1 MVISSL
7 NKYNGVLYPAQADAH
22 GGGGGIT
29 STLMPNKTTTSLGHS
44 AATTGMAHGAGI
56 ASTMYLSNDPVEA
69 KILIAGTLAFLVG
82 IIQCLFA
89 VFHFGV
95 VTKYLS
101 DSIVNGFTTGAAFHV
116 VVSQIP
122 TLLGIK
128 LGDMHLPV
136 VLIGVSSNFQYKNNF
151 GKMIKN

>member
-7 NKYNGVLYPAQADAH
+7 GKYNGILYPSQQDAH
-22 GGGGGIT
+22 GGGG
-29 STLMPNKTTTSLGHS
+29 SLNKTATGHS
-44 AATTGMAHGAGI
+44 APILAHAVVGT
-56 ASTMYLSNDPVEA
+56 SLYLSNDPVEA
-69 KILIAGTLAFLVG
+69 KILIAGTLALLVG

-89 VFHFGV
+89 IFHFGV

-128 LGDMHLPV
+128 LGEGHLPV
-136 VLIGVSSNFQYKNNF
+136 VLIGVSIFY
-151 GKMIKN
+151 

>member
-7 NKYNGVLYPAQADAH
+7 NKYNGILYPAQADAH
-22 GGGGGIT
+22 GGGIANKTAGGIV
-29 STLMPNKTTTSLGHS
+29 HAAAHAAAHAS
-44 AATTGMAHGAGI
+44 ASGAVG
-56 ASTMYLSNDPVEA
+56 YLSNDPVEA
-69 KILIAGTLAFLVG
+69 KILIAGTLALLVG
-82 IIQCLFA
+82 IIQILFA
-89 VFHFGV
+89 IFHFGV

-128 LGDMHLPV
+128 LGEMHLPV
-136 VLIGVSSNFQYKNNF
+136 VLIGVRIIFNNF
-151 GKMIKN
+151 

>member
-7 NKYNGVLYPAQADAH
+7 NKYNGVLYPPTSDSH
-22 GGGGGIT
+22 GGGGGVIT
-29 STLMPNKTTTSLGHS
+29 STLAPNKTTLVHS
-44 AATTGMAHGAGI
+44 AATAASAHAVGSSAG
-56 ASTMYLSNDPVEA
+56 YLSNDPTEA
-69 KILIAGTLAFLVG
+69 KVLIAGTLALLVG

-89 VFHFGV
+89 IFHFGV

-101 DSIVNGFTTGAAFHV
+101 DSIVNGFTAGAAFHV

-128 LGDMHLPV
+128 LGDTHLPV
-136 VLIGVSSNFQYKNNF
+136 VLIGVSGFVFFFYF
-151 GKMIKN
+151 F